1 MAAAGPGV
9 TCGSCFLECPARRR
23 DGRWK
28 FPCDDG
34 VRAMSEAARAL
45 DRYDLDA
52 EGLAQIMMELGGADA
67 ARIAET
73 LDLGSRGIFPGP

>member
-1 MAAAGPGV
+1 MAAAGPDV
-9 TCGSCFLECPARRR
+9 TCESCFLECPARFR

-45 DRYDLDA
+45 DRYDADDDELMRLML
-52 EGLAQIMMELGGADA
+52 ELAGK
-67 ARIAET
+67 
-73 LDLGSRGIFPGP
+73 

>member
-9 TCGSCFLECPARRR
+9 TCTSCFLECPARRR

-45 DRYDLDA
+45 DRYDADEDELMRLML
-52 EGLAQIMMELGGADA
+52 ELAGK
-67 ARIAET
+67 
-73 LDLGSRGIFPGP
+73 